1 MKDTSNIF
9 KLPPKE
15 LETKKSSLDVL
26 WDDTAPEIVDFARKL
41 QGLLQSVDTP
51 YVIGLD
57 GGYGTGKT
65 HFATRFAAQ
74 MHEQIKTIYFSAWEK
89 DYEKELITVFLEQI
103 ANLIKT
109 DKKYIESSQIKNIKS
124 LLKSLWVAIESISV
138 NSPITKFPIS
148 MTFNVEHFRRQLN
161 KLTIKEDML
170 QNAKRE
176 LANYIKS
183 LPHEK
188 MVLIVDDL
196 DRCRPDT
203 AVKILETVKHFFDID
218 GLIVVMPINQ
228 SRLRQYIDAFY
239 GIGGTAEQKG
249 VVAEDYLQKF
259 FNDIIDIP
267 NLNYEKIC
275 ADRITE
281 EEFRSN
287 LVYEGDS
294 YNNIQELRKW
304 IAEYAKKSHF
314 SYRETVELINRAKL
328 FCNTYHEP
336 IRCRLLAYQLCNRL
350 HKEKNK
356 MRHEYND
363 IDYGEDNV
371 YKDCPQNTKKK
382 LFSHH
387 PAYQPLSSINNR
399 FGHLARI
406 RLRAYVSTAGQI
418 HDTYADVYKQIKHLI
433 KLVSDISETDFRNKT
448 AYNNYIKPELEV
460 VVPALKTLYKEL
472 REFQRKHGSDDSDL
486 DRAKDYE
493 LKVYNPH
500 LLGDK

>member
-9 KLPPKE
+9 KLPPNE

-249 VVAEDYLQKF
+249 VIVEDYLQKF
-259 FNDIIDIP
+259 FNEIINIP

-350 HKEKNK
+350 HKEKVK
-356 MRHEYND
+356 TWQEHND
-363 IDYGEDNV
+363 IYYGDDNV

-382 LFSHH
+382 LFSRH

-406 RLRAYVSTAGQI
+406 RLDAYVSMAGAVR
-418 HDTYADVYKQIKHLI
+418 DTYADVYKQIKHLI
-433 KLVSDISETDFRNKT
+433 KLVSDISETDFKNKT
-448 AYNNYIKPELEV
+448 AYNNYIKPELEG
-460 VVPALKTLYKEL
+460 VVPALEKLYKEL

-493 LKVYNPH
+493 LKVCNPH

>member
-9 KLPPKE
+9 KLPSNE

-89 DYEKELITVFLEQI
+89 DYIKEPLDVFVEQI
-103 ANLIKT
+103 AWLVKTEKDIIDKLNQPLVQKLLTSWWKTTDFNLRLSLKGLPLDVTTNLKKFIK
-109 DKKYIESSQIKNIKS
+109 K
-124 LLKSLWVAIESISV
+124 V
-138 NSPITKFPIS
+138 NELELPQDIFQ
-148 MTFNVEHFRRQLN
+148 E
-161 KLTIKEDML
+161 
-170 QNAKRE
+170 AKRN
-176 LANYIKS
+176 LAEYIKL
-183 LPHEK
+183 LPQDK
-188 MVLIVDDL
+188 LVFIVDDL

-203 AVKILETVKHFFDID
+203 AVKVLEIVKHFFDID
-218 GLIVVMPINQ
+218 GLIVVIPINQ

-249 VVAEDYLQKF
+249 VIAEDYLQKF

-304 IAEYAKKSHF
+304 IAEYAKKSEF
-314 SYRETVELINRAKL
+314 SYRETVEIIRKAKM
-328 FCNTYHEP
+328 FCNKYHEP
-336 IRCRLLAYQLCNRL
+336 IRCRLLAYTLCDRHNINKRRANVGA
-350 HKEKNK
+350 KNLQ
-356 MRHEYND
+356 
-363 IDYGEDNV
+363 YGETNL
-371 YKDCPQNTKKK
+371 YAEGIPTPRTALLNKR
-382 LFSHH
+382 
-387 PAYQPLSSINNR
+387 PAYNELNHISHVAKSSSGFDVLVKRAGTTPKTYDELYKIINYCYRKIVFFIEND
-399 FGHLARI
+399 FTTTDYFH
-406 RLRAYVSTAGQI
+406 
-418 HDTYADVYKQIKHLI
+418 KQIQPILKNL
-433 KLVSDISETDFRNKT
+433 LVG
-448 AYNNYIKPELEV
+448 
-460 VVPALKTLYKEL
+460 LKQQKKAAQDL
-472 REFQRKHGSDDSDL
+472 QRLHGSDDRDL
-486 DRAKDYE
+486 ERAEEYE
-493 LKVYNPH
+493 NIICNPH

>member
-9 KLPPKE
+9 KLPPNE

-74 MHEQIKTIYFSAWEK
+74 MHNKIKTVYFSAWEK
-89 DYEKELITVFLEQI
+89 DYIKEPLDVFVEQI
-103 ANLIKT
+103 AWLVKTEKDIIDKLNQPLVKNLLTSWWKATDFNLRLSLKGLPLDITTNLKKFIK
-109 DKKYIESSQIKNIKS
+109 K
-124 LLKSLWVAIESISV
+124 V
-138 NSPITKFPIS
+138 NELELPQDIFQ
-148 MTFNVEHFRRQLN
+148 E
-161 KLTIKEDML
+161 
-170 QNAKRE
+170 AKRN
-176 LANYIKS
+176 LAEYIKL
-183 LPHEK
+183 LPQGK
-188 MVLIVDDL
+188 LVFIVDDL

-203 AVKILETVKHFFDID
+203 AVKVLEIVKHFFDIE

-228 SRLRQYIDAFY
+228 FRLRQYIDAFY

-259 FNDIIDIP
+259 FNEIINIP

-350 HKEKNK
+350 HKEKV
-356 MRHEYND
+356 RTWQEHND
-363 IDYGEDNV
+363 IYYGDDNV

-382 LFSHH
+382 LFSRH

-406 RLRAYVSTAGQI
+406 RLDAYVSMAGAVR
-418 HDTYADVYKQIKHLI
+418 DTYADVYKQIKHLI

-448 AYNNYIKPELEV
+448 AYNNYIKSELEG
-460 VVPALKTLYKEL
+460 VVPALEKLYKEL